1 RAQDDRRLRARGDAG
16 PRARRRLLD
25 AARAMRDELPPARDG
40 DHDLRVRVVRQPRPV
55 VAHRVADRCDPD
67 HRGDRLRAAAARGPV
82 PAFEGDPCAGG
93 PGALAAEDHHKDPR
107 SGPDRGR
114 DRVVQRG
121 PASRVGADAGHLSGS
136 EGCSAAIE
144 AQILASRAHG
154 CSLRDP
160 ERVRGG
166 CPMSATNLDVPVLIS
181 AEQIRRREFVT
192 IRRGYDPDQVRAYL
206 VQLAD
211 QIELMRV
218 LLRDAQAEAQT
229 ARRTTEQ
236 PRQDPYQQLGER
248 VASVIREADHAAEA
262 ITGEAHREAER
273 VTREARADADRI
285 RTDAQAKAEDARS
298 RAETAVRTARQEAD
312 RTIAGLSTRR
322 DALVDQIASMQERLI
337 GVARDLESAMD
348 VQFTIPDI
356 PAIKDL
362 LDEP

>member
-1 RAQDDRRLRARGDAG
+1 
-16 PRARRRLLD
+16 
-25 AARAMRDELPPARDG
+25 
-40 DHDLRVRVVRQPRPV
+40 
-55 VAHRVADRCDPD
+55 
-67 HRGDRLRAAAARGPV
+67 
-82 PAFEGDPCAGG
+82 
-93 PGALAAEDHHKDPR
+93 
-107 SGPDRGR
+107 
-114 DRVVQRG
+114 
-121 PASRVGADAGHLSGS
+121 
-136 EGCSAAIE
+136 
-144 AQILASRAHG
+144 
-154 CSLRDP
+154 
-160 ERVRGG
+160 
-166 CPMSATNLDVPVLIS
+166 MSATNLDVPVLIS

-262 ITGEAHREAER
+262 ITGEAHRDAER

-285 RTDAQAKAEDARS
+285 RTDAQAKAEEARS

-362 LDEP
+362 LDEPAEGTAEDESASSKESAPSAEDWDDVADPTEVEASAAREPMIMVAEAGDDDPGILDPSYEELWEGTGAMKLDIPALDLDWGDIDDEGDDHRP

>member
-1 RAQDDRRLRARGDAG
+1 
-16 PRARRRLLD
+16 
-25 AARAMRDELPPARDG
+25 
-40 DHDLRVRVVRQPRPV
+40 
-55 VAHRVADRCDPD
+55 
-67 HRGDRLRAAAARGPV
+67 
-82 PAFEGDPCAGG
+82 
-93 PGALAAEDHHKDPR
+93 
-107 SGPDRGR
+107 
-114 DRVVQRG
+114 
-121 PASRVGADAGHLSGS
+121 
-136 EGCSAAIE
+136 
-144 AQILASRAHG
+144 
-154 CSLRDP
+154 
-160 ERVRGG
+160 
-166 CPMSATNLDVPVLIS
+166 MSATNLDVPVLIS

-262 ITGEAHREAER
+262 ITGEAHRDAER

-285 RTDAQAKAEDARS
+285 RTDAQAKAEEARS

-362 LDEP
+362 LDEPAEGAAADENASSKEIAPSAEAWDDVADPTEVEASAAREPTIMVAEAGDDDPGILDPSYEELWEGTGAMKLDIPALDLDWGDIDDEGDDDRPYA

>member
-1 RAQDDRRLRARGDAG
+1 
-16 PRARRRLLD
+16 
-25 AARAMRDELPPARDG
+25 
-40 DHDLRVRVVRQPRPV
+40 
-55 VAHRVADRCDPD
+55 
-67 HRGDRLRAAAARGPV
+67 
-82 PAFEGDPCAGG
+82 
-93 PGALAAEDHHKDPR
+93 
-107 SGPDRGR
+107 
-114 DRVVQRG
+114 
-121 PASRVGADAGHLSGS
+121 
-136 EGCSAAIE
+136 
-144 AQILASRAHG
+144 
-154 CSLRDP
+154 
-160 ERVRGG
+160 
-166 CPMSATNLDVPVLIS
+166 MSATNLDVPVLIS

-262 ITGEAHREAER
+262 ITGEAHRDAER

-285 RTDAQAKAEDARS
+285 RTDAQAKAEEARS

-362 LDEP
+362 LDEPAEGTAADENPSSKEIAPSAEDWDDVAHPTEEASAAREPMIMVAEAGDDDPGILDPSYEELWEGTGAMKLDIPALDLDWGDIDDEGDDDRPYA

>member
-1 RAQDDRRLRARGDAG
+1 
-16 PRARRRLLD
+16 
-25 AARAMRDELPPARDG
+25 
-40 DHDLRVRVVRQPRPV
+40 
-55 VAHRVADRCDPD
+55 
-67 HRGDRLRAAAARGPV
+67 
-82 PAFEGDPCAGG
+82 
-93 PGALAAEDHHKDPR
+93 
-107 SGPDRGR
+107 
-114 DRVVQRG
+114 
-121 PASRVGADAGHLSGS
+121 
-136 EGCSAAIE
+136 
-144 AQILASRAHG
+144 
-154 CSLRDP
+154 
-160 ERVRGG
+160 
-166 CPMSATNLDVPVLIS
+166 MSATNLDVPVLIS

-262 ITGEAHREAER
+262 ITGEAHRDAER

-285 RTDAQAKAEDARS
+285 RTDAQAKAEEARS

-356 PAIKDL
+356 PAIQDL
-362 LDEP
+362 LDEPADGTAADENPSSKEIAPSAEDWDDVADPTQVEASAARDPMITVAEAGDDDPGILDPSYEELWEGTGAMKLDIPALDLDWGDVDDEGDDDRPHA

>member
-1 RAQDDRRLRARGDAG
+1 
-16 PRARRRLLD
+16 
-25 AARAMRDELPPARDG
+25 
-40 DHDLRVRVVRQPRPV
+40 
-55 VAHRVADRCDPD
+55 
-67 HRGDRLRAAAARGPV
+67 
-82 PAFEGDPCAGG
+82 
-93 PGALAAEDHHKDPR
+93 
-107 SGPDRGR
+107 
-114 DRVVQRG
+114 
-121 PASRVGADAGHLSGS
+121 
-136 EGCSAAIE
+136 
-144 AQILASRAHG
+144 
-154 CSLRDP
+154 
-160 ERVRGG
+160 
-166 CPMSATNLDVPVLIS
+166 MSATNLDVPVLIS

-248 VASVIREADHAAEA
+248 VASVIREADDAAEA
-262 ITGEAHREAER
+262 ITGEAHRDAER

-285 RTDAQAKAEDARS
+285 RTDAQAKAEEARS

-322 DALVDQIASMQERLI
+322 DALVDQIASMQERLM

-362 LDEP
+362 LDEPAEGAAADENHPSKEVARSAEDWDDVADPTEVEASAAREPMIMVTEAGDDDPGILDPSYEELWEGTGAMKLDIPALDLEWGDIDDEGDDDRPHA